1 MATLKLNTKTLATQ
15 TSSDEP
21 VLATAVT
28 GSPTIALTNATG
40 TMPNGTQ
47 DNITRLGT
55 VTSGTLGS
63 GVTFPAGH
71 ILQTKHVLDN
81 DAFSSSNDGWG
92 QYMTWPVME
101 ITPSHESNKI
111 ILIGSTQVSK
121 PTSTNMSLSFYKNA
135 SDLTESYNISGENYA
150 FGIWVTSDAT
160 GTWPRTIMMQDTAGT
175 TNEISYR
182 ISFRPWNATTVTAG
196 HANSITSIT
205 AMEVM
210 RD

>member
-1 MATLKLNTKTLATQ
+1 MPDLIIKPTTTSGNKLILQDQAGGAVLTTADSGATIANATLN
-15 TSSDEP
+15 
-21 VLATAVT
+21 
-28 GSPTIALTNATG
+28 SPTLVTPALGTPASGTLTNA
-40 TMPNGTQ
+40 
-47 DNITRLGT
+47 
-55 VTSGTLGS
+55 
-63 GVTFPAGH
+63 TFPAGH

-101 ITPSHESNKI
+101 ITPSHASNKI

-121 PTSTNMSLSFYKNA
+121 GTSTNMSLSFYKNA
-135 SDLTESYNISGENYA
+135 SDVAESYNISGENYA

-160 GTWPRTIMMQDTAGT
+160 GTWPRTVVMVDTAGT

-182 ISFRPWNATTVTAG
+182 ISYRPWNENTVTAG

>member
-1 MATLKLNTKTLATQ
+1 M
-15 TSSDEP
+15 
-21 VLATAVT
+21 
-28 GSPTIALTNATG
+28 
-40 TMPNGTQ
+40 
-47 DNITRLGT
+47 
-55 VTSGTLGS
+55 
-63 GVTFPAGH
+63 
-71 ILQTKHVLDN
+71 DN

-101 ITPSHESNKI
+101 ITPSHASNKI

-121 PTSTNMSLSFYKNA
+121 GTSTNMSLSFYKNA
-135 SDLTESYNISGENYA
+135 SDVAESYNISGENYA

-160 GTWPRTIMMQDTAGT
+160 GTWPRTVVMVDTAGT

-182 ISFRPWNATTVTAG
+182 ISYRPWNENTVTAG
-196 HANSITSIT
+196 HANSITSFT